1 MTAPRFVALIIALSI
16 IATFAYISKCTGVF
30 AGVSRPS
37 ENCRLIEQEMRAI
50 DQGAAHR

>member
-1 MTAPRFVALIIALSI
+1 MTAPRFVALIIALSM

-37 ENCRLIEQEMRAI
+37 ENCRLIEKEIRAI
-50 DQGAAHR
+50 DKGASQR